1 LPEVRRTDLCAGNY
15 HEHFATEANAV
26 MSMFNER
33 RRRRESPTQ
42 RITQMRY
49 ITAHTPATHSYPP
62 YINVSRNDDMKGVRI
77 IVRSPANPDG
87 SCGSVSFIDLSNAEY
102 KLFLDMESELDDTNA
117 PAST

>member
-1 LPEVRRTDLCAGNY
+1 MRRTDLCAGNY

-49 ITAHTPATHSYPP
+49 ITAHTPATHPYPP

-77 IVRSPANPDG
+77 TVRSGPKEDG
-87 SCGSVSFIDLSNAEY
+87 SDGSVSFIDITASEY
-102 KLFLDMESELDDTNA
+102 RALLADMTKEEY
-117 PAST
+117 STADRGGEHG